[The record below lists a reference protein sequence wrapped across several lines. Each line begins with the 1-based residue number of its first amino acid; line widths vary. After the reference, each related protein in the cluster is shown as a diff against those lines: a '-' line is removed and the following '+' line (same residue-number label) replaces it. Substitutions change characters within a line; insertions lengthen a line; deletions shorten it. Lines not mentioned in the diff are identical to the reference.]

1 MSHGEAAW
9 GSACAGCAGPTNVPP
24 GAPGVR
30 DACDGIVVAN
40 AKQRIRSFRALLAQA
55 HQGMALEFG
64 FRLWDG
70 SRVPADWPASGL
82 AVAIADEGAVAGLL
96 RAPKIVTLANLW
108 AAKRIDI
115 VNGTLFDL
123 VAKKPK
129 GRTRDFTKSLG
140 KLRALKTALDFL
152 FVPRGGPWPLEAVPR
167 DRESDGSQRENK
179 KDIAHHY
186 DVSNAFYQLWLD
198 KEMVYSCGYFHD
210 WDDDLDK
217 AQVQKIDMVC
227 RKLRLKPGDNVLDI
241 GCGWGAFACHA
252 ARHYGVNVHGV
263 TLSEQQIALGRQKVE
278 RLGLADRVT
287 LELTDY
293 SLIPGEARFDKITS
307 IGMFEH
313 VGAANFAT
321 YFKTVRR
328 LLKPG
333 GLLLH
338 HAITRPGGSRA
349 ARTGKKRAD
358 FAALTRYIFPGGELD
373 YIGRTITNLE
383 LNGFEIHDVEGWREH
398 YQRTC
403 KFWHDRLVANYDS
416 ACKEVGEVTTRV
428 WMVYL
433 AACSITFA
441 RNNAG
446 IYQTLASKR
455 VKGAAGLPPTRA
467 DLYR

>member
-1 MSHGEAAW
+1 M
-9 GSACAGCAGPTNVPP
+9 
-24 GAPGVR
+24 
-30 DACDGIVVAN
+30 
-40 AKQRIRSFRALLAQA
+40 AKAEQRIKSFTTLLMQI
-55 HQGMALEFG
+55 HQRMALEFG

-70 SRVPADWPASGL
+70 SSVPADWPASSL

-96 RAPKIVTLANLW
+96 RAPKITTLANLW

-123 VAKKPK
+123 VAKRPK
-129 GRTRDFTKSLG
+129 GRTRDFTKSLS
-140 KLRALKTALDFL
+140 KLRALKTAVDFL
-152 FVPRGGPWPLEAVPR
+152 FVPRGGPWPLEAVAP
-167 DRESDGSQRENK
+167 DRPSDGSPDENK

-198 KEMVYSCGYFHD
+198 KEMVYSCAYFHD
-210 WDDDLDK
+210 WDDDLEK
-217 AQVQKIDMVC
+217 AQIQKLDMIC
-227 RKLRLKPGDNVLDI
+227 RKLRLKPGETVLDI

-252 ARHYGVNVHGV
+252 AQNYGVKVHGV
-263 TLSEQQIALGRQKVE
+263 TLSEQQLALAKQKVE
-278 RLGLADRVT
+278 RLGLTDKVT
-287 LELTDY
+287 LDLADY
-293 SLIPGEARFDKITS
+293 TLIEGEARFDKITS

-313 VGAANFAT
+313 VGADNFAT

-383 LNGFEIHDVEGWREH
+383 LHGFEIHDVEGWREH

-403 KFWHDRLVANYDS
+403 KFWHDRLVANYDA

-433 AACSITFA
+433 AACSITFQ

-455 VKGAAGLPPTRA
+455 VRGPVGLPPTRA
-467 DLYR
+467 DLYS

>member
-1 MSHGEAAW
+1 
-9 GSACAGCAGPTNVPP
+9 V
-24 GAPGVR
+24 
-30 DACDGIVVAN
+30 VVASAN
-40 AKQRIRSFRALLAQA
+40 QRIRSLGALLTQV
-55 HQGMALEFG
+55 HQRLQLEFG

-70 SRVPADWPASGL
+70 SQIPRDWPATSL
-82 AVAIADEGAVAGLL
+82 AVAIADEGAVAALL
-96 RAPKIVTLANLW
+96 RAPKITTLANLW

-115 VNGTLFDL
+115 VNGTLLDL

-152 FVPRGGPWPLEAVPR
+152 FVPRGGPWPLETIAQ
-167 DRESDGSQRENK
+167 DRPSDGTPDANR
-179 KDIAHHY
+179 KDISYHY

-198 KEMVYSCGYFHD
+198 PEMVYSCGYFHD
-210 WDDDLDK
+210 WDDPLDK
-217 AQVQKIDMVC
+217 AQIQKIDMVC
-227 RKLRLKPGDNVLDI
+227 RKLRLQPGESVLDI

-252 ARHYGVNVHGV
+252 AQNYGVKVHGV
-263 TLSEQQIALGRQKVE
+263 TLSEQQTVFAAEKVK
-278 RLGLADRVT
+278 RLGLEASVT
-287 LELTDY
+287 IELIDY
-293 SLIPGEARFDKITS
+293 ALLQGEGRFDKATS

-313 VGAANFAT
+313 IGSANFEA

-333 GLLLH
+333 GLFLH

-358 FAALTRYIFPGGELD
+358 FAALTRYVFPGGELD
-373 YIGRTITNLE
+373 FIGRTITNLE

-403 KFWHDRLVANYDS
+403 KFWHDRLVANYEA
-416 ACKEVGEVTTRV
+416 ACKEVGEVKTRV
-428 WMVYL
+428 WVAYL
-433 AACSITFA
+433 AASSITFQ

-446 IYQTLASKR
+446 IYQTLASRR
-455 VKGAAGLPPTRA
+455 VKGPVGLPPTRA
-467 DLYR
+467 DLYK

>member
-1 MSHGEAAW
+1 MRQ
-9 GSACAGCAGPTNVPP
+9 PF
-24 GAPGVR
+24 
-30 DACDGIVVAN
+30 DGIALAN
-40 AKQRIRSFRALLAQA
+40 AEQRIRSLRALLTQV
-55 HQGMALEFG
+55 HQRLALEFG

-70 SRVPADWPASGL
+70 SHVPLDWPAGSL
-82 AVAIADEGAVAGLL
+82 AVAIADEGAVAALL
-96 RAPKIVTLANLW
+96 RAPKITTLANLW

-115 VNGTLFDL
+115 LDGTLFDL
-123 VAKKPK
+123 VDKKPR
-129 GRTRDFTKSLG
+129 GRTRDFRKSLS
-140 KLRALKTALDFL
+140 KLRALKTAVDFL
-152 FVPRGGPWPLEAVPR
+152 FVPRGGPWPLEAITP
-167 DRESDGSQRENK
+167 DRESDGSQGENK
-179 KDIAHHY
+179 KDIAYHY

-210 WDDDLDK
+210 WADDLAK
-217 AQVQKIDMVC
+217 AQIQKIDMVC
-227 RKLRLKPGDNVLDI
+227 RKLRLQPGESVLDI

-252 ARHYGVNVHGV
+252 AQHYGVNVHGV
-263 TLSEQQIALGRQKVE
+263 TLSEQQIAYAKEKVA
-278 RLGLADRVT
+278 RLGLTDKVT
-287 LELTDY
+287 IELMDY
-293 SLIPGEARFDKITS
+293 ALIPGEARFDKATS

-313 VGAANFAT
+313 IGSANFET

-333 GLLLH
+333 GLFLH

-358 FAALTRYIFPGGELD
+358 FAALTRYVFPGGELD

-403 KFWHDRLVANYDS
+403 RFWHDRLVAHYDA
-416 ACKEVGEVTTRV
+416 ACKEVGEVKTRV
-428 WMVYL
+428 WIAYL
-433 AACSITFA
+433 AACSITFG

-446 IYQTLASKR
+446 IYQTLASRR
-455 VKGAAGLPPTRA
+455 VKSPVNLPPTRA

>member
-1 MSHGEAAW
+1 MSHAGAPG
-9 GSACAGCAGPTNVPP
+9 GSACAGRAAPTNVAA
-24 GAPGVR
+24 GAPGVCN
-30 DACDGIVVAN
+30 ACDGIVVAN
-40 AKQRIRSFRALLAQA
+40 AQQRIRSFRALLTQV
-55 HQGMALEFG
+55 HQRLALEFG

-70 SRVPADWPASGL
+70 SHVPSDWPATSL

-96 RAPKIVTLANLW
+96 RSPRITTLANLW

-123 VAKKPK
+123 IAHKPK
-129 GRTRDFTKSLG
+129 GRTRDFTRSLG
-140 KLRALKTALDFL
+140 KLRALKTGLDFL
-152 FVPRGGPWPLEAVPR
+152 FVPRGGPWPLEAFAP
-167 DRESDGSQRENK
+167 DRESDGSQSENK

-198 KEMVYSCGYFHD
+198 KEMVYSCGYFHA

-217 AQVQKIDMVC
+217 AQIQKIDMVC
-227 RKLRLKPGDNVLDI
+227 RKLRLQPGEMVLDI

-252 ARHYGVNVHGV
+252 AQHYGVKVHGV
-263 TLSEQQIALGRQKVE
+263 TLSEQQIALAREKVK
-278 RLGLADRVT
+278 RLGLEDSVT
-287 LELTDY
+287 IELADY
-293 SLIPGEARFDKITS
+293 SLIEGEGRFDKITS

-313 VGAANFAT
+313 VGAANFPT
-321 YFKTVRR
+321 YFETVRR

-333 GLLLH
+333 GLFLH

-403 KFWHDRLVANYDS
+403 RFWHDRLFAHYDA
-416 ACKEVGEVTTRV
+416 ACEEVGEVKTRV
-428 WMVYL
+428 WLAYL
-433 AACSITFA
+433 AACAITFE

-446 IYQTLASKR
+446 LYQTLSSRR
-455 VKGAAGLPPTRA
+455 VKRPVDLPPTRE

>member
-1 MSHGEAAW
+1 L
-9 GSACAGCAGPTNVPP
+9 
-24 GAPGVR
+24 
-30 DACDGIVVAN
+30 
-40 AKQRIRSFRALLAQA
+40 AKAERRIKSFKALLMQI
-55 HQGMALEFG
+55 HQRMALEFG

-70 SRVPADWPASGL
+70 SSVPADWPASSL

-96 RAPKIVTLANLW
+96 RAPKITTLANLW

-123 VAKKPK
+123 VAKRPK
-129 GRTRDFTKSLG
+129 GRTRDFTKSLS
-140 KLRALKTALDFL
+140 KLRALKTAVDFL
-152 FVPRGGPWPLEAVPR
+152 FVPRGGPWPLEAVAP
-167 DRESDGSQRENK
+167 DRPSDGSPDENK

-198 KEMVYSCGYFHD
+198 KEMFYSCAYFHD
-210 WDDDLDK
+210 WDDDLEK
-217 AQVQKIDMVC
+217 AQIQKLDMIC
-227 RKLRLKPGDNVLDI
+227 RKLRLKPGETVLDI

-252 ARHYGVNVHGV
+252 AQNYGVKVHGV
-263 TLSEQQIALGRQKVE
+263 TLSEQQLALAKQKVE
-278 RLGLADRVT
+278 RLGLTDKVT
-287 LELTDY
+287 LDLADY
-293 SLIPGEARFDKITS
+293 TLIEGEARFDKITS

-313 VGAANFAT
+313 VGADNFAT

-383 LNGFEIHDVEGWREH
+383 LHGFEIHDVEGWREH

-403 KFWHDRLVANYDS
+403 KFWHDRLVANYDA
-416 ACKEVGEVTTRV
+416 ACREVGEVTTRV

-433 AACSITFA
+433 AACSITFQ

-455 VKGAAGLPPTRA
+455 VRGPVGLPPTRA
-467 DLYR
+467 DLYS

>member
-1 MSHGEAAW
+1 LAA
-9 GSACAGCAGPTNVPP
+9 V
-24 GAPGVR
+24 
-30 DACDGIVVAN
+30 
-40 AKQRIRSFRALLAQA
+40 LMQA
-55 HQGMALEFG
+55 HQRLALEFG

-70 SRVPADWPASGL
+70 TYVPADWPATAL
-82 AVAIADEGAVAGLL
+82 TIAIADEGAVAGLL
-96 RAPKIVTLANLW
+96 RAPRITTLANLW

-123 VAKKPK
+123 VAKRPK
-129 GRTRDFTKSLG
+129 GRTREFTKSLG
-140 KLRALKTALDFL
+140 KARALRTALDFL
-152 FVPRGGPWPLEAVPR
+152 FVPRGGPWPLEAIAQ
-167 DRESDGSQRENK
+167 DRESDGSESRNK

-186 DVSNAFYQLWLD
+186 DVSNAFYRLWLD
-198 KEMVYSCGYFHD
+198 EEMVYSCAYFHQ
-210 WDDDLDK
+210 WEDDLDK
-217 AQVQKIDMVC
+217 AQIQKLDMVC
-227 RKLRLKPGDNVLDI
+227 RKLRLRPGESLLDI

-252 ARHYGVNVHGV
+252 ARNYGVKVHGV
-263 TLSEQQIALGRQKVE
+263 TLSQQQIALAQEKVK
-278 RLGLADRVT
+278 RLGLEDSVT
-287 LELTDY
+287 IELIDY
-293 SLIPGEARFDKITS
+293 SLIPGEGRFDKIAS

-313 VGAANFAT
+313 VGAANFSN
-321 YFKTVRR
+321 YFESARR

-333 GLLLH
+333 GLFLH

-373 YIGRTITNLE
+373 YIGRTVTNLE
-383 LNGFEIHDVEGWREH
+383 LHGFEVHDVEGWREH

-403 KFWHDRLVANYDS
+403 KFWHDRLVANYDA
-416 ACKEVGEVTTRV
+416 ACQEVGEVTTRV

-455 VKGAAGLPPTRA
+455 VRGPVGLPPTRA

>member
-1 MSHGEAAW
+1 MSRRARQAL
-9 GSACAGCAGPTNVPP
+9 SS
-24 GAPGVR
+24 
-30 DACDGIVVAN
+30 DGIVL
-40 AKQRIRSFRALLAQA
+40 AKAEQRIKSLRTLLTQIHQRAS
-55 HQGMALEFG
+55 LEFG

-70 SRVPADWPASGL
+70 SSVPADWPASSL
-82 AVAIADEGAVAGLL
+82 AVAIADEGAVASLL
-96 RAPKIVTLANLW
+96 RAPKITTLANLW

-129 GRTRDFTKSLG
+129 GRTRDFTKSLS
-140 KLRALKTALDFL
+140 KARALKTAFDFL
-152 FVPRGGPWPLEAVPR
+152 FVPRGGPWPLEAIAP
-167 DRESDGSQRENK
+167 DRQSDGSPGENK

-198 KEMVYSCGYFHD
+198 KEMVYSCAYFHD
-210 WDDDLDK
+210 WSDDLDR
-217 AQVQKIDMVC
+217 AQVQKLDMVC
-227 RKLRLKPGDNVLDI
+227 RKLRLKPGETVLDI

-252 ARHYGVNVHGV
+252 AQNYGVKVHGV
-263 TLSEQQIALGRQKVE
+263 TLSEQQIALARQKVE
-278 RLGLADRVT
+278 RLGLTDKVT
-287 LELTDY
+287 IELADY
-293 SLIPGEARFDKITS
+293 SLIEGDGRFDKITS

-313 VGAANFAT
+313 VGAANFET

-333 GLLLH
+333 GLFLH

-383 LNGFEIHDVEGWREH
+383 LHGFEIHDVEGWREH

-403 KFWHDRLVANYDS
+403 KFWHDRLVANYDA
-416 ACKEVGEVTTRV
+416 ACGQVGEVTTRV

-433 AACSITFA
+433 AACSITFQ

-455 VKGAAGLPPTRA
+455 VRGPVGLPPTRA
-467 DLYR
+467 DLYS